1 MRILSLWFFEN
12 SSNSNKDLLYGDSF
26 DLSNGYSTSV
36 FVVQQFMNE
45 SNRRMIHLRASK
57 GIGSRRNS
65 SGFISVGPVTRAR
78 AKKFK
83 EELNCLIIKLHR
95 DALDVIA
102 KEEIQGEQ
110 HLSFINVIQANLGQ
124 G

>member
-1 MRILSLWFFEN
+1 MI
-12 SSNSNKDLLYGDSF
+12 
-26 DLSNGYSTSV
+26 
-36 FVVQQFMNE
+36 E
-45 SNRRMIHLRASK
+45 SNRRTIHLRASQ

-83 EELNCLIIKLHR
+83 AELNCLIIKLHR